1 MPEKETT
8 DPKAQR
14 EADDQ
19 RAQKEQAKGDLTKN
33 PATSAVT
40 TDLPAQQEEAPPYV
54 EKDPLVASGLG
65 LIKIMGIDKRYVGLP
80 PALDEFNEMPSG
92 LKVTNSNSTFQGLNQ
107 IPFDRSIEIKDP
119 TTGEFYFPDE
129 SCTSWAQCEHNGVK
143 LIPPLPEAPPEGNG
157 GDGGASEGPEQ
168 RSFAGDGT
176 VDLTIDEVADI
187 GSVSAVEIEG
197 GVYPA
202 PAYEVADTTTIHSTD
217 GVTPWQAGVNVLVT
231 AIYAGG
237 MPAATGRKK
246 EEDAAAKKKKDDETR
261 RKEEEEKAK
270 AKKR

>member
-8 DPKAQR
+8 DPKAQK

-19 RAQKEQAKGDLTKN
+19 KSRAKDDPTKN
-33 PATSAVT
+33 PATSAVS
-40 TDLPAQQEEAPPYV
+40 TDLPSQQEEPPPYV

-65 LIKIMGIDKRYVGLP
+65 LIKVMGIDKRYVGMP
-80 PALDEFNEMPSG
+80 PSLDEFNELPSG
-92 LKVTNSNSTFQGLNQ
+92 LKVTTNNSTFQGLNQ
-107 IPFDRSIEIKDP
+107 IPFDRSIEVKDP
-119 TTGEFYFPDE
+119 TTGEFYYPDE
-129 SCTSWAQCEHNGVK
+129 SCTSWAMCEHNGVK
-143 LIPPLPEAPPEGNG
+143 LVPPLPEAPPEGNG

-176 VDLTIDEVADI
+176 VDLTIDEVSDI
-187 GSVSAVEIEG
+187 GSVSAVAIEG
-197 GVYPA
+197 DAYPA
-202 PAYEVADTTTIHSTD
+202 PAYEVADTTTLHSTD

-237 MPAATGRKK
+237 VAATGRKK
-246 EEDAAAKKKKDDETR
+246 EEDDARKKKDDDR
-261 RKEEEEKAK
+261 RKKEEEEKAK